1 MDEFISLVGLKGF
14 ENSFPHQISG
24 GMNQR
29 ASLARALVGHPKILL
44 LDEPL
49 GALDAFTR
57 MTMQDEILRIK
68 KEHNMTMIMVT
79 HDVDEA
85 VYMSDY
91 VVVMTARPAKVQK
104 IIRIEL
110 SQPRVRKQDVFVNY
124 RNQILEILNYAGKL
138 PELEFTL

>member
-1 MDEFISLVGLKGF
+1 M
-14 ENSFPHQISG
+14 
-24 GMNQR
+24 
-29 ASLARALVGHPKILL
+29 GHPKILL

-68 KEHNMTMIMVT
+68 KKHNMTMIMVT

>member
-1 MDEFISLVGLKGF
+1 
-14 ENSFPHQISG
+14 
-24 GMNQR
+24 
-29 ASLARALVGHPKILL
+29 
-44 LDEPL
+44 
-49 GALDAFTR
+49 
-57 MTMQDEILRIK
+57 
-68 KEHNMTMIMVT
+68 MTMIMVT

-91 VVVMTARPAKVQK
+91 VVVMTARPAKVER
-104 IIRIEL
+104 IIKIEL